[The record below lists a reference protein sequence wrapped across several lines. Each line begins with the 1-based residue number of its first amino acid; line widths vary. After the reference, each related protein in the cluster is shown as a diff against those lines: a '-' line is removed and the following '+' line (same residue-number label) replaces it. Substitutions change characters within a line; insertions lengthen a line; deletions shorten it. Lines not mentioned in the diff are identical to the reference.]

1 MASSAAAPAAA
12 PTPVAGSAQRP
23 ARKGKRQNE
32 GIAWVLS
39 EVRNQLEAIS
49 DVEGG
54 PELLERF
61 PECVLVGSIAAR
73 RELVAALL
81 GQHGVA
87 ASAAAL
93 LIAPGMRQPVALEL
107 RCGSEDFGHAQ
118 GPEAEAWLRSVAG
131 AAGQALGQ
139 RLKLETLRLR
149 LSAMGCANLDVID
162 LPERPG
168 VSQKIEEMRA
178 RYAGSSSNL
187 LVCVEPGSHVDL
199 CRRYDPGLKR

>member
-61 PECVLVGSIAAR
+61 PECVLVGGIAAR

-93 LIAPGMRQPVALEL
+93 LVAPGMRQPVALEL
-107 RCGSEDFGHAQ
+107 RCGSEDFGAFN
-118 GPEAEAWLRSVAG
+118 GPEAEAWLRSVAQ
-131 AAGQALGQ
+131 AAGQALGH
-139 RLKLETLRLR
+139 RLKVDALRLR
-149 LSAMGCANLDVID
+149 LSAMGCANLDVVD
-162 LPERPG
+162 LPDKPG
-168 VSQKIEEMRA
+168 GTGTSPKIEEMRI
-178 RYAGSSSNL
+178 RF
-187 LVCVEPGSHVDL
+187 
-199 CRRYDPGLKR
+199 